1 MTTKSHLTVIR
12 TDESVPDD
20 VFRDLMLRFVLAT
33 ERLTLALHALN
44 RCEDYGPATCVVEE
58 ATEALVQI
66 RREFGRFEMHHEFIA
81 KEVQS

>member
-1 MTTKSHLTVIR
+1 MSKTQIR
-12 TDESVPDD
+12 AAERESDD
-20 VFRDLMLRFVLAT
+20 AFGELMHRFVLAT

-58 ATEALVQI
+58 ATEALVKI
-66 RREFGRFEMHHEFIA
+66 RRGLERWEMNHEFIA